1 MSLEQA
7 IAVPRIH
14 HQWMPDEVR
23 VERSALSDDLR
34 ARLEAMRHRFAAKVG
49 GAGEVWGNALEP
61 GSSKRIGVTD
71 PRSPDAGA
79 VGY

>member
-49 GAGEVWGNALEP
+49 GA
-61 GSSKRIGVTD
+61 
-71 PRSPDAGA
+71 